1 MTQHVD
7 QPFSPARQRP
17 LGFTREGPDLP
28 RTVMRECQVLLTR
41 LLVEVIRAES
51 ASKTTEAP

>member
-7 QPFSPARQRP
+7 QPLPPACQLP
-17 LGFTREGPDLP
+17 LRFTREGPDLP

-51 ASKTTEAP
+51 ASETTETP

>member
-7 QPFSPARQRP
+7 QALPPAHQPP
-17 LGFTREGPDLP
+17 LGFTRDGPDLP

-51 ASKTTEAP
+51 ASETTEAP